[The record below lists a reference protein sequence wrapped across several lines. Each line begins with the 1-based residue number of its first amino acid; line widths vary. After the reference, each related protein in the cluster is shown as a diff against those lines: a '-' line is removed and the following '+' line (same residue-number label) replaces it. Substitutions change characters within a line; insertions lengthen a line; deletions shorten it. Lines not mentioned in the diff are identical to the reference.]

1 MALVKWEPM
10 REMEQLFD
18 RLTRS
23 FGPLSLGVSETVSP
37 EDWSPRVDVA
47 ETDGEFEVKAEL
59 PDIKKEDVH
68 VTVDNGVL
76 TLRGERRRE
85 KEEKGK
91 RFHRIERSYGSFSRT
106 FSLPDNVDAKHV
118 KASFKDG
125 MLSIRLPKTGE
136 SKAQALEV
144 KVD

>member
-1 MALVKWEPM
+1 MTLVKWEPM

-23 FGPLSLGVSETVSP
+23 FGPLTLGANEAVSP
-37 EDWSPRVDVA
+37 EDWSPRVDIA

-59 PDIKKEDVH
+59 PDVKKEDVH
-68 VTVDNGVL
+68 VTVENGVL
-76 TLRGERRRE
+76 TLRGERHRE

-106 FSLPDNVDAKHV
+106 FSLPDNVDGKMV
-118 KASFKDG
+118 KATFKDG
-125 MLSIRLPKTGE
+125 MLDVRLPKTGE
-136 SKAQALEV
+136 SKLQAIEV